1 MLLMCRLFAEDR
13 VMPVSMTGTRR
24 RRRHMDLRERIRE
37 LPFFFFFFFFLFPDT
52 SPVVEIMALPGLR
65 TVHTPETWSIL

>member
-13 VMPVSMTGTRR
+13 VMPASMTGTRR

-37 LPFFFFFFFFLFPDT
+37 LPFFKFFFLFFSFRFVSFFLFQFLPY
-52 SPVVEIMALPGLR
+52 PVLFCPCF
-65 TVHTPETWSIL
+65 